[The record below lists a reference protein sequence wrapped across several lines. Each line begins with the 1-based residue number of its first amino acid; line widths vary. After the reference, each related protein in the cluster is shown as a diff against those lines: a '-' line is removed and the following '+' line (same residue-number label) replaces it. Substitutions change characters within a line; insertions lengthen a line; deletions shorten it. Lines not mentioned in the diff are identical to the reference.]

1 MINASNVEVELE
13 SNTITDLTNP
23 DSDNPSLIDAD
34 ISDGTLTL
42 TTNTIQCQKTLY
54 EAGSVDLSAALE
66 LDDEDT
72 TETVIY
78 IENGTVLSSDNT
90 IQYCFYQRI
99 SINLI
104 HLFKFNSNILSPFN
118 HIYGYFWNY

>member
-54 EAGSVDLSAALE
+54 ESGSVDLNNALY
-66 LDDEDT
+66 LDDAGT
-72 TETVIY
+72 TETVMFIQ
-78 IENGTVLSSDNT
+78 NGSVSSNENT

-99 SINLI
+99 FFNFI
-104 HLFKFNSNILSPFN
+104 HLFKFNSNILSNFN
-118 HIYGYFWNY
+118 